1 MIKRF
6 KVKGIGAR
14 LTFWFFI
21 IAMLPLIM
29 VNIAIYFH
37 MVNAM
42 KLSIFKNLEAIRD
55 LKVTEVNHWLEE
67 RIIDIRNVAND
78 DDIRILGNIIEGK
91 EEDNQQNIAI
101 IEESRDLLKRYV
113 QNYDDFYEIFIVSPF
128 TKKILVSSNE
138 KNEGHRV
145 SRDSHFEGALQGS
158 SLFIEDI
165 HYSTTLNKPCMAFSL
180 PVFSLTDSNHI
191 IGILVVRV
199 NIEAS
204 LYKLLSNSI
213 GMRETGETLIVNK
226 DVIVLNELRWHRN
239 APLNLKINAK
249 AAVDASLGNTGI
261 LETSDYRGK
270 KVLAAYTHIPRTT
283 WGFIAKQDL
292 KEVYTPIN
300 RLRRWMIA
308 IFITTV
314 FGVIIVAFRVSKS
327 ISSPIKALHKGSEII
342 GSGNLDHKVGTDSQ
356 DEIGELSRTFDL
368 MIENLKTTNASWE
381 DLNREITERKHLE
394 KTLLEI
400 EEHERRRIGHDL
412 HDNLGQQLTAI
423 SFKTQGL
430 ENTLRKKMILEA
442 DDTARIIYLI
452 EMSKEQ
458 VKSLSRGLSPM
469 LQKDEYT
476 LMVAMVNLATNSE
489 GLFGIPCIVR
499 CDKPVLIYN
508 EAALIHLYR
517 IAQEAITNAAR
528 HSRPGRIEINLNK
541 ENNRIILTIK
551 DDGTGFDVSDQGKG
565 MGLEIMRYRA
575 RIINAS
581 LDIQSDINKGTVVTC
596 IFSDTRERETNI
608 TRKVKPPNGSYN
620 II

>member
-327 ISSPIKALHKGSEII
+327 ISSPIKALH
-342 GSGNLDHKVGTDSQ
+342 
-356 DEIGELSRTFDL
+356 
-368 MIENLKTTNASWE
+368 
-381 DLNREITERKHLE
+381 
-394 KTLLEI
+394 
-400 EEHERRRIGHDL
+400 
-412 HDNLGQQLTAI
+412 
-423 SFKTQGL
+423 
-430 ENTLRKKMILEA
+430 
-442 DDTARIIYLI
+442 
-452 EMSKEQ
+452 
-458 VKSLSRGLSPM
+458 
-469 LQKDEYT
+469 
-476 LMVAMVNLATNSE
+476 
-489 GLFGIPCIVR
+489 
-499 CDKPVLIYN
+499 
-508 EAALIHLYR
+508 
-517 IAQEAITNAAR
+517 
-528 HSRPGRIEINLNK
+528 
-541 ENNRIILTIK
+541 
-551 DDGTGFDVSDQGKG
+551 
-565 MGLEIMRYRA
+565 
-575 RIINAS
+575 
-581 LDIQSDINKGTVVTC
+581 
-596 IFSDTRERETNI
+596 
-608 TRKVKPPNGSYN
+608 
-620 II
+620 